1 MLTVQTSF
9 ILNDYIYP
17 ANLPPNN
24 FKIYNGIGVISGF
37 GLTHKSKDELDLSPY
52 LRNTVTEI
60 VPRTR
65 CSTEIEKINPKY
77 IVDVRMSHML
87 CSLGKKKTFRK
98 SRRNQR
104 TDSCQGDSGGPL
116 VVKVNGRYTLV
127 GIISW
132 GIGPNQKIGNN
143 NYTINGDCGG
153 VGLYTK
159 VSKYLKFINSV

>member
-1 MLTVQTSF
+1 MTVRTPF

-17 ANLPPNN
+17 ASLPPND
-24 FKIYNGIGVISGF
+24 FQIYNGIGVISGF
-37 GLTHKSKDELDLSPY
+37 GLTHKNKDNLDLSPY
-52 LRNTVTEI
+52 LRNTETEI

-65 CSTEIEKINPKY
+65 CSTEIAKINPKY
-77 IVDVRMSHML
+77 IADVRMSHMI
-87 CSLGKKKTFRK
+87 CSLGKRTRK
-98 SRRNQR
+98 LGRYQR

-132 GIGPNQKIGNN
+132 GIGPNQKIGNT

-159 VSKYLKFINSV
+159 VSKYLKFINSS